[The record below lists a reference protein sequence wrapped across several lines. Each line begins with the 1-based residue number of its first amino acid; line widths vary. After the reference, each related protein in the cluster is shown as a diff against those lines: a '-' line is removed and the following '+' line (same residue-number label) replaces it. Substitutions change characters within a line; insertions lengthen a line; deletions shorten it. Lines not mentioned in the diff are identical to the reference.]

1 MDVWEAIDKRR
12 SIRIF
17 KSPVPEA
24 TLRKIILAG
33 TKAPSAGNS
42 QPWEFIYVR
51 DEKIIDQI
59 AEQKYQ
65 MNSRIFGEE
74 AGRLQRNV
82 YQNSTVVAVCHKSGG
97 SSNIAAW
104 LATLNM
110 ELAAT
115 AEGYAGV
122 TSTLGGEYKAAV
134 EKILGL
140 PEGYELATVMVLGV
154 PTVIPKQRQGGIER
168 PVFSWLH
175 VDRFGL
181 AN

>member
-1 MDVWEAIDKRR
+1 MDAWEAIDKRR
-12 SIRIF
+12 SVRVF

-24 TLRKIILAG
+24 MLRKIILAG
-33 TKAPSAGNS
+33 TRAPSAGNS
-42 QPWEFIYVR
+42 EPWEFIHVL
-51 DEKIIDQI
+51 DQKVIDQI
-59 AEQKYQ
+59 AEQKYLA
-65 MNSRIFGEE
+65 NSRTSEEFGR
-74 AGRLQRNV
+74 AQRNV
-82 YQNSTVVAVCHKSGG
+82 YQNSSVVAVCYKSGAF
-97 SSNIAAW
+97 SNIAAW

-122 TSTLGGEYKAAV
+122 TSTFVADYKTAV

-154 PTVIPKQRQGGIER
+154 PVAMPKQRQGGIER
-168 PVFSWLH
+168 PDFSWLH

-181 AN
+181 VK